1 MFSNLGL
8 KTADERL
15 RGFLYLADNLPRS
28 KRFAGLL
35 DNRLGNLILQPVTA
49 LSILI
54 NRKLSKTYT
63 RDSTKNSIESKSR
76 LIRSTKT
83 FVSLRSSKAP

>member
-1 MFSNLGL
+1 MFHPASDCPNPFGMFSNLGL

-35 DNRLGNLILQPVTA
+35 DNRLGNLIL
-49 LSILI
+49 
-54 NRKLSKTYT
+54 
-63 RDSTKNSIESKSR
+63 
-76 LIRSTKT
+76 
-83 FVSLRSSKAP
+83 